1 MKFNIPSKN
10 KLFFLFFS
18 FLFICF
24 SPFYSFSNE
33 INLIYKNSSNKA
45 RILFNY
51 EKHIDSEIFI
61 LKNPTRL
68 VVDFKTDLPIKNF
81 FKKINF
87 ISKHR
92 VGNPFKGIKRVAFD
106 LENKLKHYTY
116 TPIVSFSGN
125 TFGLIIDLY
134 FESDVSNS
142 SKTKKTIVVDPGHGG
157 RDPAA
162 MRGNFKEKE
171 ITLLSG
177 KYLAKKLRNL
187 GYNVFLTRENDK
199 FVRLANRVK
208 FARQKSADLFI
219 SIHADSTLNKNTRG
233 LSIYSLSERASDK
246 LAQSLAESENKV
258 DLIGGIDLEQYEEEV
273 SDILI
278 DIERRGTKNSSIEF
292 AELVIKKF
300 KNSDV
305 FLLRRPH
312 RQAGFAVLKAPDIPS
327 VLLEMGFISNKTDF
341 NLLLSKSYREKILD
355 QLAITIDKY
364 LREEH
369 LN

>member
-10 KLFFLFFS
+10 KFFFQFFS

-24 SPFYSFSNE
+24 LPFYSFSNE
-33 INLIYKNSSNKA
+33 INLIYKNSSNKV

-68 VVDFKTDLPIKNF
+68 VVDFKTDLPINNF
-81 FKKINF
+81 FEKINF

-134 FESDVSNS
+134 FESDVLNS

-157 RDPAA
+157 RDPGA

-177 KYLAKKLRNL
+177 KYLAITFLALLKKI
-187 GYNVFLTRENDK
+187 K
-199 FVRLANRVK
+199 
-208 FARQKSADLFI
+208 
-219 SIHADSTLNKNTRG
+219 
-233 LSIYSLSERASDK
+233 
-246 LAQSLAESENKV
+246 
-258 DLIGGIDLEQYEEEV
+258 IDMV
-273 SDILI
+273 
-278 DIERRGTKNSSIEF
+278 
-292 AELVIKKF
+292 EL
-300 KNSDV
+300 
-305 FLLRRPH
+305 
-312 RQAGFAVLKAPDIPS
+312 
-327 VLLEMGFISNKTDF
+327 
-341 NLLLSKSYREKILD
+341 
-355 QLAITIDKY
+355 
-364 LREEH
+364 
-369 LN
+369 